1 MQDERLITPAFVRIR
16 HSASGIHRLS
26 CAVPNIQSQLPDS
39 VGRVFSGPI
48 ERFYERHG
56 RHLPALTAAVFA
68 LLLGRALADLAW
80 SLVPVPEPARWQPPP
95 VASSSTRSTAAVDI
109 NTIVNAHLFGR
120 YETAPAET
128 ALLSAPETPLNLT
141 LVGLLAD
148 DRENYSRALI
158 AVQNADEKGYA
169 IGDDVTRGVTLQA
182 IFPDRVILSRN
193 GRLETLSL
201 EKGKPSS
208 GGASYAPPATVAE
221 PDASAESSA
230 QQLTRIREEILQ
242 DPAKASEYVR
252 VQPANV
258 GGQLKGYR
266 VYPGRDRA
274 IFTNAGLRPGDLVT
288 SVNGVQLDDP
298 AKALQLLGD
307 LSQAGQLNL
316 VVERGGQAQN
326 ISITLN

>member
-1 MQDERLITPAFVRIR
+1 ML
-16 HSASGIHRLS
+16 
-26 CAVPNIQSQLPDS
+26 NIQSRLPDP
-39 VGRVFSGPI
+39 VV
-48 ERFYERHG
+48 RFLSALQHFGERHG
-56 RHLPALTAAVFA
+56 RHLPAITAAIFA
-68 LLLGRALADLAW
+68 LLLGRVLADLAW
-80 SLVPVPEPARWQPPP
+80 SLVPVPESARWQPPP
-95 VASSSTRSTAAVDI
+95 PVSSARGGAAVDV
-109 NTIVNAHLFGR
+109 NAIVNAQLFGR
-120 YETAPAET
+120 YQTTAPGEA

-148 DRENYSRALI
+148 DRDDYSRALI
-158 AVQNADEKGYA
+158 AVQNAEEKGFA

-208 GGASYAPPATVAE
+208 GGTAYTPPPPAAETETGAAE
-221 PDASAESSA
+221 PSAA
-230 QQLTRIREEILQ
+230 QQLSRIREEVLQ

-266 VYPGRDRA
+266 IYPGRDRA
-274 IFTNAGLRPGDLVT
+274 IFSSAGLRPGDLVT

-326 ISITLN
+326 ISININLN